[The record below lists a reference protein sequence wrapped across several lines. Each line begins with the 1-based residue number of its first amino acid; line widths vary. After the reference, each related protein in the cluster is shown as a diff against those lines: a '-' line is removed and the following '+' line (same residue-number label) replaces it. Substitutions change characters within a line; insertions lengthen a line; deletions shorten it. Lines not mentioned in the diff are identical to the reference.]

1 MTAEK
6 RGESRGAPPTPL
18 SPLPILRV
26 SMGLSKIE
34 AHRDSL
40 VVPLERTESEVHVD
54 KLGMA
59 TGPLSPAEVCPSWN
73 KMKSLVEAEEPRR
86 TEDREQNE

>member
-34 AHRDSL
+34 APRDSL
-40 VVPLERTESEVHVD
+40 VVPLEDGVRGACGQARHGHQAAVPCRS
-54 KLGMA
+54 
-59 TGPLSPAEVCPSWN
+59 LSILEQD
-73 KMKSLVEAEEPRR
+73 EEPRGS
-86 TEDREQNE
+86 